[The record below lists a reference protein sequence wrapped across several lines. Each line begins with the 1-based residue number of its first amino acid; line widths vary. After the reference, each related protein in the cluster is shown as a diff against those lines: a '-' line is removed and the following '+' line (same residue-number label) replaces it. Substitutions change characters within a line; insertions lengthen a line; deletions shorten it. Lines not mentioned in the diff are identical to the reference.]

1 MTKQYVDIDEF
12 KDMGIRYTFADMLD
26 TLLEAQ
32 NKNVLVSCN
41 FHGHMYYSD
50 SVDIKAAYLDY
61 YDMTKEEMDYYYE
74 NVDVI
79 PLNMLR
85 SITPYRYVRKEMFED
100 FVSWIVPKHAP
111 DLLQI
116 YELISKILGR
126 CEVEKSV
133 ERLNKMNNDRKE
145 VAYDFID
152 KYFTPAAKEYLLS
165 ITDIKEPK
173 KQQETT
179 ITMK

>member
-50 SVDIKAAYLDY
+50 SIDIKAAYLDY

-74 NVDVI
+74 NVDAI
-79 PLNMLR
+79 PL
-85 SITPYRYVRKEMFED
+85 
-100 FVSWIVPKHAP
+100 VPKHAP

-126 CEVEKSV
+126 CELEKSV
-133 ERLNKMNNDRKE
+133 ERLNKMNDDRKE

-179 ITMK
+179 ITIK